1 MTERLVDPRDVSNST
16 GFGDVGPSGTGPGG
30 LLAYEAFTD
39 LKSVV
44 EQSRILSRHSGSVVP
59 PFKTDRP

>member
-1 MTERLVDPRDVSNST
+1 MSNSI
-16 GFGDVGPSGTGPGG
+16 GFGDGGPSGTGPGG
-30 LLAYEAFTD
+30 LLAYEAFTN

-44 EQSRILSRHSGSVVP
+44 EQSRILSQHSGSIVP